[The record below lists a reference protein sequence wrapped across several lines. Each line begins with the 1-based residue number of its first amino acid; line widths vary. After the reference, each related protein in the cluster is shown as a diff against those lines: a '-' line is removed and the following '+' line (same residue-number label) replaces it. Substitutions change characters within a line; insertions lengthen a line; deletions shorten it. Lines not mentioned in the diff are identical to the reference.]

1 MSQIGEEIRWSY
13 RQRDWREYVKYHAAR
28 DPNRAFVSATRPL
41 EVSDPAQAVIRYNE
55 AMGRMYDYETLIGGR
70 SGDDQIL
77 DRLTLCLWRLGRYQ
91 ELIDSVEGFIGRFPE
106 AKSSLMTGIL
116 RRREKAARKVLP
128 IDRVVN

>member
-1 MSQIGEEIRWSY
+1 
-13 RQRDWREYVKYHAAR
+13 
-28 DPNRAFVSATRPL
+28 
-41 EVSDPAQAVIRYNE
+41 
-55 AMGRMYDYETLIGGR
+55 MYDYETLIGGR